1 MINRGDAILVSEADQ
16 RAAAA
21 RATIRSMTDAARKN
35 FIALVYAA
43 EKDGTLL
50 SRLAVIGFEY
60 LTLTEE
66 DNR

>member
-1 MINRGDAILVSEADQ
+1 MNRGDAILVSEADQ

-21 RATIRSMTDAARKN
+21 RAAIRSMTDEALKR

-50 SRLAVIGFEY
+50 SRLAVIGFEH
-60 LTLTEE
+60 LTLTEDE
-66 DNR
+66 NR